1 MADIHGSLGEYQ
13 KSRKLLEQALS
24 ILLGIAKVLTNLG
37 AVYGYL
43 VDYKKAGELLER
55 ALLILEHHY
64 GSDHPE
70 VALTI
75 TNLGGIY
82 VYLGDYQK
90 ARELWQQT
98 LSISDKW
105 ET

>member
-1 MADIHGSLGEYQ
+1 
-13 KSRKLLEQALS
+13 
-24 ILLGIAKVLTNLG
+24 
-37 AVYGYL
+37 
-43 VDYKKAGELLER
+43 
-55 ALLILEHHY
+55 
-64 GSDHPE
+64 
-70 VALTI
+70 
-75 TNLGGIY
+75 LGGIY